1 MKRILG
7 KRRRGGFLK
16 HSIFRPMNEEKKEDF
31 PKFQRGD
38 FVVCEVTGSVFV
50 ITEIP
55 HDHHRL
61 ESSNETFYVF
71 RSCGKEDDHV
81 LWHGTK
87 STMENGRFSPCRD
100 SRGGCLISSD
110 NDHVEGRP
118 APQEG

>member
-1 MKRILG
+1 MRRILG
-7 KRRRGGFLK
+7 RRRRGGFLK
-16 HSIFRPMNEEKKEDF
+16 HSIFRAMNKEKKEDF

-38 FVVCEVTGSVFV
+38 FVVCGETGDVFV

-100 SRGGCLISSD
+100 SRGCRVISSD
-110 NDHVEGRP
+110 NT
-118 APQEG
+118 

>member
-7 KRRRGGFLK
+7 KRRRGGFLE

-61 ESSNETFYVF
+61 ERSNETFYVF

-81 LWHGTK
+81 LWHGAK
-87 STMENGRFSPCRD
+87 SMMENGRFSPCRD
-100 SRGGCLISSD
+100 SRGCRVISSD
-110 NDHVEGRP
+110 NT
-118 APQEG
+118 